1 MLEKTQGIV
10 LGFTRYSETSI
21 ICRIF
26 TQKFG
31 LNSYIINGVRK
42 KSKTSARKMALYQP
56 LTVLD
61 MVIYYKENKGLL
73 RISDASIE
81 HPFKS
86 LPFEPKKSSIAL
98 FLTEVLRKALQEEG
112 KSEDL
117 FDFLYKSVVFLD
129 DVEEEYENFHVQFL
143 LKLIPFLGFGI
154 ESAEDFFELEVPQFE
169 VNKMTTD
176 YVNALMKLEYS
187 DYLPMNGKMRRM
199 FLYWILSFYRNHL
212 EDFGYIRSLTILKEI
227 FEEE

>member
-26 TQKFG
+26 TKKFG
-31 LNSYIINGVRK
+31 LNSYIINGVRQ

-56 LTVLD
+56 LTILD
-61 MVIYYKENKGLL
+61 LVIYYKENKGLL
-73 RISDASIE
+73 RISDSSID
-81 HPFKS
+81 HPFRS

-98 FLTEVLRKALQEEG
+98 FLTEILRKALQEEG
-112 KSEDL
+112 ANEELFNFLLKSMI
-117 FDFLYKSVVFLD
+117 FLD
-129 DVEEEYENFHVQFL
+129 DVESEYENFHIQFL
-143 LKLIPFLGFGI
+143 LKLIPFLGFGMD
-154 ESAEDFFELEVPQFE
+154 SAEAFFELEPPQFE

-199 FLYWILSFYRNHL
+199 FLYWILAFYRNHL
-212 EDFGYIRSLTILKEI
+212 EDFGYIRSLTVLKEI
-227 FEEE
+227 FEED

>member
-10 LGFTRYSETSI
+10 LCFTRYSETSI

-26 TQKFG
+26 TKKFG
-31 LNSYIINGVRK
+31 LNSYVINGVRK
-42 KSKTSARKMALYQP
+42 KSKTSPKKMALYQP
-56 LTVLD
+56 LTILD
-61 MVIYYKENKGLL
+61 MVIYYKEGKGLL

-98 FLTEVLRKALQEEG
+98 FLTEILRKALQEEG
-112 KSEDL
+112 QSEEL
-117 FDFLYKSVVFLD
+117 FIFLKESVIFLD
-129 DVEEEYENFHVQFL
+129 DVEEEYENFHIQFL

-154 ESAEDFFELEVPQFE
+154 ESAEDFFELEMPQFE

-199 FLYWILSFYRNHL
+199 FLYWILAFYRNHL
-212 EDFGYIRSLTILKEI
+212 EDFGYIRSLTVLKEI

>member
-1 MLEKTQGIV
+1 MLEKTHGIV

-26 TQKFG
+26 TKKFG
-31 LNSYIINGVRK
+31 LNSYIINGVRQ

-56 LTVLD
+56 LTILD
-61 MVIYYKENKGLL
+61 LVIYYKENKGLL
-73 RISDASIE
+73 RISDSSIE
-81 HPFKS
+81 HAFKS

-98 FLTEVLRKALQEEG
+98 FLTEILRKALQEEG
-112 KSEDL
+112 ANEEL
-117 FDFLYKSVVFLD
+117 FTFLTESVIFLD
-129 DVEEEYENFHVQFL
+129 NVEIEYENFHVQFL

-154 ESAEDFFELEVPQFE
+154 ESAEEFFELEKPQFE
-169 VNKMTTD
+169 INKMTTD

-199 FLYWILSFYRNHL
+199 FLYWILGFYRSQL
-212 EDFGYIRSLTILKEI
+212 EGFGYIRSLTVLREI
-227 FEEE
+227 FEED